1 MIHEN
6 TFRLASDI
14 GGTFTDT
21 VLIDA
26 NDTVVAATKT
36 PTTPRAPAEGALLG
50 AQHVMR
56 TAGIDGIRSAVK
68 FMVQRLRPMR

>member
-1 MIHEN
+1 MTHEN

-26 NDTVVAATKT
+26 NDKVVATTKT
-36 PTTPRAPAEGALLG
+36 PTTPRAPARGALLG
-50 AQHVMR
+50 ALLSLPYAPLANKSLTSRGVTR
-56 TAGIDGIRSAVK
+56 
-68 FMVQRLRPMR
+68 